1 MEGND
6 VVAWL
11 TDNLPQVILLVGGLL
26 ALLIAVT
33 YVKDKDSWK
42 YKFLMFLGLVFGVF
56 MAIEAV
62 ICYGQW
68 QLVTSI
74 FVAVAAFTLI
84 IRPFREVHFAVILGL
99 FVMVL
104 IYIWLGGITEVSGLD
119 LSFVAQNPARAI
131 IAFIVGGLCY
141 AVFNFGE
148 EIVKMFGKLL
158 NWWPLLFVLGLV
170 CIVEA
175 AFMFLGY
182 GSITD
187 HINTGSV
194 NWLG

>member
-6 VVAWL
+6 AVAWL

-26 ALLIAVT
+26 ALFIAVT

-42 YKFLMFLGLVFGVF
+42 YKLLTFLGLVFGVF
-56 MAIEAV
+56 MAIEAAA
-62 ICYGQW
+62 CYGEW
-68 QLVTSI
+68 RLVTSV

-104 IYIWLGGITEVSGLD
+104 VYIWLGGVTEVSGLD
-119 LSFVAQNPARAI
+119 LSFVAENPARAI

-148 EIVKMFGKLL
+148 EIVKMFGKIL

-170 CIVEA
+170 CIAEA
-175 AFMFLGY
+175 VFMFLGY

-187 HINTGSV
+187 YIDTGSV